1 MHKNFNQVDKYKKL
15 IDRFHRYGIMVIGSF
30 VFGFDEDDY
39 SIFSEPQFF
48 RKCQFRFCPIF
59 YSYSSSRT
67 EVLSSLQQRTNFS
80 YDWRK
85 YDFAHVVY
93 HPLRMTQELQD
104 GYNYISRQFYSLPRI
119 GKRTIRNWRYA
130 HYFLPAS
137 IYYHWVCRHPKSLP
151 EKQLLPL
158 SLKDKKQSP

>member
-1 MHKNFNQVDKYKKL
+1 MRMTILFL
-15 IDRFHRYGIMVIGSF
+15 I
-30 VFGFDEDDY
+30 
-39 SIFSEPQFF
+39 EPQFF

-59 YSYSSSRT
+59 YSYSPSGT
-67 EVLSSLQQRTNFS
+67 EVFKQFTAEERIFS

-93 HPLRMTQELQD
+93 HPLRMTPQELQD

-151 EKQLLPL
+151 EEAASAPL
-158 SLKDKKQSP
+158 SLKDKKQSPVA